1 MTPTRPIIMRF
12 FRRSATRTFLATV
25 LVILSVSGL
34 TRATADATTEIIEA
48 QFVADHV
55 DADYS
60 STTQSA
66 LSSARSAREF
76 VDDAKETIRET
87 IEEAMES
94 ARSSLGVIG
103 APGPQPPRP
112 PRTHKKPYGNP
123 QTGQC
128 EAREVRVQIQ
138 NIPGDFCSP
147 SCSVASPCPEDTYK
161 GATARG
167 MCVLQTPGAE
177 KPNRCALVCNP
188 RDPAP
193 NGGCPKGSE
202 CHPIAQVGICTYPM

>member
-1 MTPTRPIIMRF
+1 MRF
-12 FRRSATRTFLATV
+12 TRRNATRTILATV

-34 TRATADATTEIIEA
+34 TRATADATTTTDVVEA
-48 QFVADHV
+48 QFMASHV

-60 STTQSA
+60 ATTQSA
-66 LSSARSAREF
+66 PTRSAREI
-76 VDDAKETIRET
+76 VEDAKEMMRET
-87 IEEAMES
+87 IEDAMES
-94 ARSSLGVIG
+94 ARLSLGAIG

-188 RDPAP
+188 RDPA

-202 CHPIAQVGICTYPM
+202 CHPVAQVGICTYPM